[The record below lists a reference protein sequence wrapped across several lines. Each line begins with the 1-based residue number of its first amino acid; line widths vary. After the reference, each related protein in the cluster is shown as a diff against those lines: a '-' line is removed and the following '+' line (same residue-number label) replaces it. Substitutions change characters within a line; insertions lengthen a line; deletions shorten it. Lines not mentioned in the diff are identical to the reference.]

1 MELRSQIARH
11 AAAFGWAER
20 PLASRLEFITA
31 DFDYSYAVV
40 CPYQCSLN
48 NQFERANFMKPEW
61 PGYPELNIALPQDL
75 LIHFKTDGFAA
86 EISGSPGPDVR
97 QSPESIRETQL

>member
-1 MELRSQIARH
+1 
-11 AAAFGWAER
+11 
-20 PLASRLEFITA
+20 
-31 DFDYSYAVV
+31 
-40 CPYQCSLN
+40 
-48 NQFERANFMKPEW
+48 MKPEW

-86 EISGSPGPDVR
+86 EISGSPGSDVR